1 MKKNLASIGLMGL
14 AYGGIMVM
22 TATDAPRPQVSK
34 EAKEAAKLAGKA
46 HKALNKR
53 DAYAAIVAA
62 EQAVALEPQVAAYR
76 MLLGQ
81 GYLQAGRFVSAEQAF
96 ADVLQLDGSD
106 GKAALNLALTQIA
119 EGDWQA
125 ARGTL
130 TRYEAQIPASDRGL
144 AMALAGD
151 TAGAVGLLTE
161 VARSP
166 EATAKVRQNLALSY
180 ALAGQW
186 QIARVVAAADMSP
199 ADVDA
204 RMVQWAQF
212 AQPQTASDQVASLLG
227 VQPVADGG
235 QPAGLALNA
244 PVAAPVAVAMA
255 EAPVPVAVAEAS
267 AVDIVETPVATVA
280 KVQPVAATATPVVR
294 FGPRQ
299 EVVQTLTATLID
311 SPAGPIKVATRAAAQ
326 VLATKA
332 LRGHDVPPVKGSP
345 VRTTRSAAPTGGN
358 WYVQLG
364 AFDSAGV
371 AKDSWA
377 RAQRRFAGFK
387 GVTPHGMNFKT
398 AKASFYR
405 LSVGGFSRAGADGA
419 CRQYRANGG
428 QCFVRSHAG
437 DQVAA
442 WVKPGVQLAMR

>member
-22 TATDAPRPQVSK
+22 TATDAPRPQVSQ
-34 EAKEAAKLAGKA
+34 EAKEAAKLANKA
-46 HKALNKR
+46 HKALGAQR
-53 DAYAAIVAA
+53 ADAAIVAA
-62 EQAVALEPQVAAYR
+62 EQAVALAPQAAQYR

-81 GYLQAGRFVSAEQAF
+81 AYLQAGRFASAGQTF
-96 ADVLQLDGSD
+96 GDVLQLDGGN

-119 EGDWQA
+119 HGDWQA
-125 ARGTL
+125 ARRTL
-130 TRYEAQIPASDRGL
+130 ARYDAQIPASDRGL

-151 TAGAVGLLTE
+151 TAGAVALLTA

-166 EATAKVRQNLALSY
+166 EASPKVRQNLALSY

-186 QIARVVAAADMSP
+186 QIARVVASADMSP

-204 RMVQWAQF
+204 RMEQWAIF
-212 AQPQTASDQVASLLG
+212 AQPKTATDQVAGLLG

-235 QPAGLALNA
+235 QPTALALNA
-244 PVAAPVAVAMA
+244 PTAPVAVASVV
-255 EAPVPVAVAEAS
+255 EAPVAEAS
-267 AVDIVETPVATVA
+267 IVE
-280 KVQPVAATATPVVR
+280 VAAVEAPSVEVAMPSARTVR

-299 EVVQTLTATLID
+299 EVVQVLTPRLIA
-311 SPAGPIKVATRAAAQ
+311 SPAGPIKVATKAA
-326 VLATKA
+326 
-332 LRGHDVPPVKGSP
+332 RGHGVAVAKSAP
-345 VRTTRSAAPTGGN
+345 VRVARFEAPARGD

-377 RAQRRFAGFK
+377 RAQRRHAGFK
-387 GVTPHGMNFKT
+387 GVTPQGTQFKT
-398 AKASFYR
+398 ASANFYR
-405 LSVGGFSRAGADGA
+405 LSVGGFSRAGADSA
-419 CRQYRANGG
+419 CRQYRASGG

-437 DQVAA
+437 DQLAA
-442 WVKPGVQLAMR
+442 WMKQRPTQLAMR